1 MVDESNG
8 VSSESKIGKVLDAI
22 DSVSLKL
29 EDSILEKIENQK
41 VRKNSKPEFLDED
54 INSTEVPTESI
65 KNDDEVE
72 SKLSD
77 PNKISII
84 SEAFSNIGM
93 FAKKIGKSTMLV
105 METVTKHLP
114 YLIPAT
120 IIFQT
125 ALWLAYL
132 SDGSQSHEFVF
143 SIIQGMGRSTKD
155 ITILTTI
162 FGAIGAYLIAIDF
175 DHDQSFDTF
184 SLHPDVVDVMV
195 ILLVLS
201 SVLYLLKKFQSV
213 YYLFLVFFG
222 SLILRIIDVNDY
234 SFDWIVIIL
243 VTIGITGFYSAIS
256 LPLYR
261 DKKKLIIKS
270 SEIDTSVLATF
281 DDNTE
286 PSYLNAF
293 VDEFGSYME
302 QAPVSKP
309 KRPSRRSEYEL
320 YEWVLL
326 LANLILWPSIVMISV
341 VVGSGSEVYG
351 NTYNMDDNSLMLYGP
366 LVLTLFFFT
375 ILYKMDANARDG
387 SLYAAEKKSY
397 LDEMEKYLEARTAYL
412 ELVTLQ
418 AELKKQQ
425 IIEDAS
431 EE

>member
-8 VSSESKIGKVLDAI
+8 ESSESKIGKVLDAI

-41 VRKNSKPEFLDED
+41 VRKNSKPEFQDED
-54 INSTEVPTESI
+54 ITSTEDTTESI
-65 KNDDEVE
+65 KNEEEE

-77 PNKISII
+77 SNKISII
-84 SEAFSNIGM
+84 TETFSNIGL
-93 FAKKIGKSTMLV
+93 FVKKIGKSTMSV
-105 METVTKHLP
+105 MKTVTKHLP

-132 SDGSQSHEFVF
+132 SEGSQSHEFVS
-143 SIIQGMGRSTKD
+143 SIIQGMGKSSKD

-162 FGAIGAYLIAIDF
+162 FGAIGAYLISIDF
-175 DHDQSFDTF
+175 DHEQSFDTF

-222 SLILRIIDVNDY
+222 SIILRIIHVNDY

-243 VTIGITGFYSAIS
+243 VTVGITGLYSAIS

-261 DKKKLIIKS
+261 DKTKLNKNI
-270 SEIDTSVLATF
+270 SEIDTSALAII

-286 PSYLNAF
+286 PSYLNTF

-309 KRPSRRSEYEL
+309 SRPSRRSEYEL

-326 LANLILWPSIVMISV
+326 LANLILWPSIVILSV
-341 VVGSGSEVYG
+341 IVGSGSEVYG
-351 NTYNMDDNSLMLYGP
+351 NTYNMDDNSLMLFGP
-366 LVLTLFFFT
+366 LLLTLFFFT
-375 ILYKMDANARDG
+375 ILYKMDA
-387 SLYAAEKKSY
+387 
-397 LDEMEKYLEARTAYL
+397 
-412 ELVTLQ
+412 
-418 AELKKQQ
+418 
-425 IIEDAS
+425 
-431 EE
+431 